1 MTGGVVPWLALAALT
16 VFLLWVDL
24 RFFARGRE
32 PSFRDGVI
40 SSIGWLV
47 VSVLAAWSSYSS
59 TRRAYSASMLTTTS
73 NTPLTRTSSTNS
85 SAAARRSS

>member
-1 MTGGVVPWLALAALT
+1 MTGGVVRWLALGGLT
-16 VFLLWVDL
+16 LVLRWVDL
-24 RFFARGRE
+24 HFFARGRE
-32 PSFRDGVI
+32 PSFREGVI

-47 VSVLAAWSSYSS
+47 VSVLAAWWSYSS
-59 TRRAYSASMLTTTS
+59 TGRAYSASMLTTTS